1 MLSLTNYYRLSYG
14 AFGVHLML
22 CSTSSLSLQNC
33 KHIKLQFSYHAGF
46 IEACSAV
53 WNFQGVLCHP
63 YLSLHLYDILNDT
76 NVRGFVIGATNALF
90 QQKANLTD
98 VVVEVGNST
107 SYLLH
112 FHSFMIQLP
121 VFPFILLY
129 IELVVFTLHFIFKW
143 KQAFECLLHE
153 LAW

>member
-107 SYLLH
+107 SYLLQ
-112 FHSFMIQLP
+112 FHSFMIRLP
-121 VFPFILLY
+121 VSLL
-129 IELVVFTLHFIFKW
+129 FCCTLNL
-143 KQAFECLLHE
+143 QCLLCTSS
-153 LAW
+153 LNGSRLLNAYCMN